1 MKSFEYIP
9 EDSEDFYTQYYSE
22 QVGNGAA
29 IPIFQGRTVMS
40 GNGIGGIFSSL
51 IRSALPVLKRTA
63 VTAGKDLLKGGVG
76 VISDVARGKKFKD
89 SIKSRAAGA
98 GRNIFDDVK
107 GEIMSSISS
116 GGKKRGK
123 KRKTSQPRKRSAKKS
138 RTIFD

>member
-1 MKSFEYIP
+1 MMYEYFP
-9 EDSEDFYTQYYSE
+9 EDSEDFYAQYYTE

-29 IPIFQGRTVMS
+29 IPIFKGRTVMP

-63 VTAGKDLLKGGVG
+63 VSAGKDLLKGGVG
-76 VISDVARGKKFKD
+76 VISYVARGTKFKD

-98 GRNIFDDVK
+98 GRNIIEDVK
-107 GEIMSSISS
+107 DEIVSSISS
-116 GGKKRGK
+116 GRNKRGK
-123 KRKTSQPRKRSAKKS
+123 KRKTSSQPRNRSAKKS